1 MVLVDVSGPE
11 AVVMRCRDGRCEE
24 VGRFA
29 APPGGGAGDG
39 EGAGDVAH
47 GRRVLLANGAA
58 RARTALRLSPARAL
72 GKRLALPLAAEA
84 ELRNVLYHQIE
95 SLTPFRAEEAC
106 FGYRVVGRD
115 RRAGELTVELTVVPR
130 TFVDAAL
137 RRARSWGIRPG
148 VVDVGTGS
156 PAAAPEINLI
166 SGTGAPRS
174 DPWARITGMLSVLA
188 LGLALAAALIPLK
201 QAGDRADRLIGEA
214 AALRRASEKV
224 LALRRERDAL
234 ERRVRFVAA
243 RKGGTR
249 PVLAALAEIA
259 RILPKDTWLEAFS
272 LDRPEIRISGYSASA
287 ASLIGRID
295 ASPLFRKPRFRS
307 PVTRSADEAL
317 ERFNISFEFAPT
329 TQGKGE

>member
-1 MVLVDVSGPE
+1 
-11 AVVMRCRDGRCEE
+11 
-24 VGRFA
+24 
-29 APPGGGAGDG
+29 
-39 EGAGDVAH
+39 
-47 GRRVLLANGAA
+47 
-58 RARTALRLSPARAL
+58 
-72 GKRLALPLAAEA
+72 
-84 ELRNVLYHQIE
+84 
-95 SLTPFRAEEAC
+95 
-106 FGYRVVGRD
+106 
-115 RRAGELTVELTVVPR
+115 
-130 TFVDAAL
+130 
-137 RRARSWGIRPG
+137 